1 MSDPA
6 LDPRIER
13 TRRVVLEST
22 LDELAEV
29 GYGALTIE
37 GVARRAGVG
46 KATMY
51 RHWAG
56 KLELVGDAV
65 ATLKQQVR
73 APDTDDHR
81 ERIVGLIRAIAE
93 TLSSSRF
100 SACMPAI
107 VDASE
112 RDESVRRMHH
122 AASSVRREYTES
134 VLDDAR
140 RAGHLPD
147 DADVPLLAQ
156 VLVGPLFGRRLM
168 TAEPFPVEQVDQLV
182 AMVLDPLWIASP

>member
-1 MSDPA
+1 MSESA
-6 LDPRIER
+6 LDPRVER
-13 TRRVVLEST
+13 TRSVVLEAT

-29 GYGALTIE
+29 GYGALTVE

-65 ATLKQQVR
+65 TTLEKQVL

-81 ERIVGLIRAIAE
+81 ERVTGLIRAIAE
-93 TLSSSRF
+93 SLSTSTF
-100 SACMPAI
+100 SACVPAL

-112 RDESVRRMHH
+112 RDDAVRRMLH
-122 AASSVRREYTES
+122 AASAARRAYTES
-134 VLDDAR
+134 VLEDAR
-140 RAGHLPD
+140 RAGHLAAD
-147 DADVPLLAQ
+147 LDVPLIAQ
-156 VLVGPLFGRRLM
+156 LLVGPLFLRRLM
-168 TAEPFPVEQVDQLV
+168 TPEPFPVDDVGALV
-182 AMVLDPLWIASP
+182 AMVLDPYWQA

>member
-1 MSDPA
+1 MTGSA
-6 LDPRIER
+6 VDPRVER
-13 TRRVVLEST
+13 TRRVVLEAT

-29 GYGALTIE
+29 GYGALTVE

-56 KLELVGDAV
+56 KPELVGDAV
-65 ATLKQQVR
+65 STLKQQVT

-81 ERIVGLIRAIAE
+81 ERITGLVRAIAE
-93 TLSSSRF
+93 SVATSRF
-100 SACMPAI
+100 ARCVPAI

-112 RDESVRRMHH
+112 RDEAVRRMHH
-122 AASSVRREYTES
+122 ASSAERRAYTES

-140 RAGHLPD
+140 RAGHLP
-147 DADVPLLAQ
+147 ADIDTPLLSQ
-156 VLVGPLFGRRLM
+156 LLVGPIFLRRLM
-168 TAEPFPVEQVDQLV
+168 TSEPFRVDEVDALV
-182 AMVLDPLWIASP
+182 AMVLDPYWQP